1 MNRSLRTATRGSR
14 LPDNHHCQMLSVT
27 LGDLT
32 TMKVDA
38 IVNAA
43 NTQLAGGGGV
53 DGAIHL
59 AAGPTVLEECRAIVE
74 SQGPCLTGDAVIT
87 AAGNLWASWVIHTVG
102 PIWGNHDP
110 IDSST
115 LLASCYSSSLDVAS
129 TVGAKSVAFA
139 SISTGVY
146 GFPRELAAP
155 IAVSSVLEWLQGNAA
170 TASINAVT
178 LVCFDQGNHALVQD
192 SLNRLCRHSN

>member
-1 MNRSLRTATRGSR
+1 MKGSR
-14 LPDNHHCQMLSVT
+14 LPDSHCCQMLSVA
-27 LGDLT
+27 LGDIT

-43 NTQLAGGGGV
+43 NSQLAGGGGV

-59 AAGPTVLEECRAIVE
+59 AAGPTVLDECQTILA
-74 SQGPCLTGDAVIT
+74 SQGPCLTGDAVVT
-87 AAGNLWASWVIHTVG
+87 AAGNLWASWVVHTVG
-102 PIWGNHDP
+102 PIWGDHDP
-110 IDSST
+110 IDAST
-115 LLASCYSSSLDVAS
+115 LLSSCYSSSLDLAS

-155 IAVSSVLEWLQGNAA
+155 IAVSSVLEWLRNNASNS
-170 TASINAVT
+170 SINDVT
-178 LVCFDQGNHALVQD
+178 LVCFDQGNHELVQD
-192 SLNRLCRHSN
+192 ALNRLCQNSN